1 MFNRMVIYNKF
12 KEVAEKYSDKE
23 IFLGQETK
31 SYLGDK
37 PETYFYFLER
47 VNFTA
52 EVLNFEIP
60 EDYYV
65 FRSDNK
71 MDYYV
76 NFFACNKI
84 GKTFVPLPN
93 DIGKDHYNEVVLKV
107 SDFIYKWNYW

>member
-1 MFNRMVIYNKF
+1 MVIYNKF

-23 IFLGQETK
+23 LFLGQKTK

-37 PETYFYFLER
+37 PETYFHFLER

-52 EVLNFEIP
+52 EILNVDIS

-71 MDYYV
+71 FDYYV
-76 NFFACNKI
+76 ISCCACIRCN
-84 GKTFVPLPN
+84 
-93 DIGKDHYNEVVLKV
+93 
-107 SDFIYKWNYW
+107 

>member
-1 MFNRMVIYNKF
+1 MVIYNKF

-60 EDYYV
+60 EDYIMGTV
-65 FRSDNK
+65 RQILHAQQQFW
-71 MDYYV
+71 V
-76 NFFACNKI
+76 EI
-84 GKTFVPLPN
+84 
-93 DIGKDHYNEVVLKV
+93 
-107 SDFIYKWNYW
+107 